1 MRRAVLVLVVAAAS
15 LVGCGCESIGL
26 SASVG
31 FNIDGW
37 HVGLSVRPLV
47 FQELEAGAGAA
58 ATQPSAEE
66 SSFP

>member
-1 MRRAVLVLVVAAAS
+1 MRRLVVVLVVAAAS

-37 HVGLSVRPLV
+37 RVGVTVKPLV
-47 FQELEAGAGAA
+47 WQEVDAAGAA